1 MENPR
6 DKIPD
11 FGLRER
17 RMPDLLASPAL
28 PIADVGLYLDVPLS
42 TIDLLRKQGKGPRC
56 FRIGRRLYV
65 LQSDLRSWLAQMA
78 ESEAA

>member
-1 MENPR
+1 MQTPR
-6 DKIPD
+6 DAIPD
-11 FGLRER
+11 MLVRER
-17 RMPDLLASPAL
+17 RMPDLLATPAL

-42 TIDLLRKQGKGPRC
+42 TIDKLRQQGKGPRC

-65 LQSDLRSWLAQMA
+65 LQRDLRSWLEQMA